1 VKVCVVANCQVTPIV
16 RGLSALA
23 DVEKIA
29 GLPIHLQG
37 STSFQKAQKEFRTL
51 AESHDVTV
59 LSFLLGDRFGEYA
72 TKLLKKAVP
81 RLFTVTN
88 LYFAGLH
95 PDITSVGGQGRR
107 LQSPLG
113 IYHSKII
120 LHSFITSR
128 SKSDCLE
135 RFTGKVYEKLGMF
148 DEFEKS
154 KNELIDRDV
163 GIDFPF
169 GKIFLEM
176 VKEHPS
182 LYTVNHPTAS
192 VFQEYIIYLA
202 GLLGLRAHRMP
213 LQNLPNYFAKN
224 AWWPVYNEIGEY
236 HSVQYSMPTIFK
248 QPENLGGKFIDLKEF
263 IDRSYLDYARMGE
276 GIRSSKQAR
285 TIIEQWG
292 E

>member
-1 VKVCVVANCQVTPIV
+1 VAAFARNRRP
-16 RGLSALA
+16 
-23 DVEKIA
+23 
-29 GLPIHLQG
+29 
-37 STSFQKAQKEFRTL
+37 TS
-51 AESHDVTV
+51 S
-59 LSFLLGDRFGEYA
+59 EYA
-72 TKLLKKAVP
+72 
-81 RLFTVTN
+81 
-88 LYFAGLH
+88 
-95 PDITSVGGQGRR
+95 D
-107 LQSPLG
+107 
-113 IYHSKII
+113 YHSKII

-128 SKSDCLE
+128 SKSHCLE

-154 KNELIDRDV
+154 KNQLIGRDV

-213 LQNLPNYFAKN
+213 LQILPNYFANN

-236 HSVQYSMPTIFK
+236 HSVQYSMPTVFK
-248 QPENLGGKFIDLKEF
+248 QPEKLGGKFIDLKEF

-276 GIRSSKQAR
+276 RIRSSKQAR

>member
-1 VKVCVVANCQVTPIV
+1 VKICVIANCQVRPIV
-16 RGLSALA
+16 KGLSALA

-29 GLPIHLQG
+29 GLPIHMFG
-37 STSFQKAQKEFRTL
+37 SPLFQKPQEEFRTL

-59 LSFLLGDRFGEYA
+59 LSFLLGDRFGEYE
-72 TKLLKKAVP
+72 TIRLKKAIP

-88 LYFAGLH
+88 LYFTGLH
-95 PDITSVGGQGRR
+95 PDITYVGGQGWR

-113 IYHSKII
+113 DYHSKII
-120 LHSFITSR
+120 LHSFVTSR

-135 RFTGKVYEKLGMF
+135 RFAGKVYEKLGMF

-154 KNELIDRDV
+154 KNQLIGRDV

-182 LYTVNHPTAS
+182 LYTVNHPTAF
-192 VFQEYIIYLA
+192 VFQEYIIHLA

-213 LQNLPNYFAKN
+213 LEILPNYLADTV
-224 AWWPVYNEIGEY
+224 WWPVYNEIGEY
-236 HSVQYSMPTIFK
+236 HSVQYSMPMVFK
-248 QPENLGGKFIDLKEF
+248 QPENLGGKFIDLEEF
-263 IDRSYLDYARMGE
+263 IDRSYLDYTRME
-276 GIRSSKQAR
+276 DRIRSSTQVQM
-285 TIIEQWG
+285 IIEQWG
-292 E
+292 A